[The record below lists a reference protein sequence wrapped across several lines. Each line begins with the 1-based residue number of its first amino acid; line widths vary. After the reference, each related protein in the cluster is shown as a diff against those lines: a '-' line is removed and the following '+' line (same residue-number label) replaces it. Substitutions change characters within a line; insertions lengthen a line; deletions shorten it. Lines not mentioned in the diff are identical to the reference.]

1 MSKHAICPVQEL
13 RPGDRKLVV
22 LEGRSIGVFNVK
34 GQFYALKNSCP
45 HQGAELCVGEI
56 QGIMLPSEPGEYRYG
71 RDGEIVRC
79 PWHGWEFDITNGKS
93 VFDPFKCL
101 VKTYDVEI
109 MNESEGEIDSVET
122 YPIDIE
128 SGWIVVT
135 V

>member
-1 MSKHAICPVQEL
+1 MSRHAVCPVQEL
-13 RPGDRKLVV
+13 QVGERKIVT
-22 LEGRSIGVFNVK
+22 LEGRSIGVFNIK
-34 GQFYALKNSCP
+34 GQLYALKNSCP
-45 HQGAELCVGEI
+45 HQGAELCVGKI
-56 QGIMLPSEPGEYRYG
+56 QGIMLPSDPGEYHYG

-101 VKTYDVEI
+101 VKTYEVEI
-109 MNESEGEIDSVET
+109 VDDPVEEIKGVET
-122 YPIDIE
+122 YAVDVE